1 MSFAMPPESSD
12 SPYLPLRKESS
23 APKRIGAIAL
33 ALGLLLTIIA
43 VANSSSPDSARMLN
57 TDASSIFSST
67 GDTSSDTSLGLGTSN
82 TDWAPYG
89 YTVWSNDSNVAYK
102 WNKGAS
108 CTDQYS
114 CWHADF
120 ISQNGCSNFYAAIN
134 ILNSSDAVVD
144 YSNATL
150 PSLQAMQTATLQFN
164 DINGIGSTA
173 QMSEINCG

>member
-1 MSFAMPPESSD
+1 MSFAMPPED
-12 SPYLPLRKESS
+12 SGSFAQPVSKGPS
-23 APKRIGAIAL
+23 AHKRIGALAL
-33 ALGLLLTIIA
+33 ALGLLLTVIA
-43 VANSSSPDSARMLN
+43 VSTSNSPSSFKVVN
-57 TDASSIFSST
+57 TIDNGVFNST
-67 GDTSSDTSLGLGTSN
+67 GDSTGDTSLGLGTSN
-82 TDWAPYG
+82 TDWAPAG
-89 YTVWSNDSNVAYK
+89 YTVWANDSNVAYE
-102 WNKGAS
+102 WNHSAS

-120 ISQNGCSNFYAAIN
+120 ISQTGCSNFYAAIN

-164 DINGIGSTA
+164 DINGVGSTA